1 MSSSLTL
8 WWRQRE
14 AREQTLLALAAALVA
29 MALLWLLAL
38 APALKT
44 LRQHNARVAQLQHRL
59 QHMQALQAQA
69 QALQAQAGSALD
81 AAQAQQALMLHT
93 TTILGKQ
100 ADISPR
106 PGGASVTLRTVTPSA
121 LARWLAAIRAEA
133 HAKVEQARIQRSGD
147 GWSGTV
153 QLSLP
158 Q

>member
-1 MSSSLTL
+1 MPNTFTL

-14 AREQTLLALAAALVA
+14 AREQTLLALAAVLVA
-29 MALLWLLAL
+29 IALLWLLAL

-44 LRQHNARVAQLQHRL
+44 LRQHDARVAQLQDSL
-59 QHMQALQAQA
+59 QRMQALQAQA

-81 AAQAQQALMLHT
+81 ATQAQQALVQQT
-93 TTILGKQ
+93 TAILGKQ

-106 PGGASVTLRTVTPSA
+106 PGGASVTLRTVTPNA